1 MIARMITY
9 DHGAGNWQDTDP
21 VETTWGTKS
30 FNILVDASKI
40 NDVLEKI
47 NLEDE

>member
-1 MIARMITY
+1 MITY

-21 VETTWGTKS
+21 AETAWGTKS
-30 FNILVDASKI
+30 IYILVDASKI

-47 NLEDE
+47 TLDEEQ